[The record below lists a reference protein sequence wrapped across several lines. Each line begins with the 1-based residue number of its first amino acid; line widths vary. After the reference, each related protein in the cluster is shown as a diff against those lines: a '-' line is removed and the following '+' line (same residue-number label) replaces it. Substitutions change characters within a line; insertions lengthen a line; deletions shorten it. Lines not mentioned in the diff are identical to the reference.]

1 MPGSGFRAP
10 WRGRKARNSAPNPR
24 VKDRQP
30 RHRQAPIQSPPV
42 EARVS
47 TRECSCIGFF
57 ALNTHDLSCSSRLS
71 HTHTTSL
78 CGLFPVRRERDNPST
93 LLLSHPLRFRIKTR
107 GDVKLNYMCHN
118 ILRSSKPTCGPSFRY
133 DSPGVLAE
141 RVSKQTSIPTLQKKR
156 APDLR
161 ETCQIL
167 AEFLNTLKSCDGG
180 LLTGLCPASL

>member
-10 WRGRKARNSAPNPR
+10 WRGRKTRNSAPNPR
-24 VKDRQP
+24 IKDRQP

-47 TRECSCIGFF
+47 VRERSCIGFF
-57 ALNTHDLSCSSRLS
+57 AFNTLDLCPSSRLS

-78 CGLFPVRRERDNPST
+78 CRLFPVRRERDNLSR
-93 LLLSHPLRFRIKTR
+93 LLLSHPLRFRFKTR

-133 DSPGVLAE
+133 RLSWSARRE
-141 RVSKQTSIPTLQKKR
+141 SKQADFHPETAKEGSTGNGLGSCGRSRGRDHPAHATVSPNVKDSVKR
-156 APDLR
+156 
-161 ETCQIL
+161 
-167 AEFLNTLKSCDGG
+167 
-180 LLTGLCPASL
+180 